1 MMQRVH
7 GPKTHAERMLALYF
21 DARGWQ
27 CDVDWQYEPEFE
39 GRRRRPDF
47 RLRLGGWRLMLEV
60 KEFGRAESAPD
71 GPRRGRH
78 ARIASKI
85 HLGERQMREFR
96 RDHICAVVLHS
107 GEDADA
113 DVSDPAVTMGA
124 LLGDRA
130 FAEHRGVTA
139 QAQGRRPRRDD
150 VPVPAVLTLRETGG
164 AIAVT
169 VVEHPLAHPGFP
181 SHLFQGPWDA
191 HWALRDEGLTRVFA
205 GEARRAS
212 EAPQPANSAA

>member
-96 RDHICAVVLHS
+96 RDHLCAAVLLS
-107 GEDADA
+107 GEDDDA

-124 LLGDRA
+124 LLGDIG
-130 FAEHRGVTA
+130 FPEHRGAAPLPEDRAPHDDPPVT
-139 QAQGRRPRRDD
+139 
-150 VPVPAVLTLRETGG
+150 AVLTLAEVHGSV
-164 AIAVT
+164 AVT
-169 VVEHPLAHPGFP
+169 VVEHPLALPGFP
-181 SHLFQGPWDA
+181 SHLFQGPWDS
-191 HWALRDEGLTRVFA
+191 HWALRDDGLTRVFA
-205 GEARRAS
+205 GAAAKAS
-212 EAPQPANSAA
+212 EAPQLAQSAA

>member
-1 MMQRVH
+1 MNRFH
-7 GPKTHAERMLALYF
+7 EPRTHAERMLARYF
-21 DARGWQ
+21 ASRGWSRGPE
-27 CDVDWQYEPEFE
+27 WQYEPEFV

-47 RLRLGGWRLMLEV
+47 RLRLGGWKLMLEV

-85 HLGERQMREFR
+85 HLAQRQLREFR
-96 RDHICAVVLHS
+96 RDHVCAAVLCS

-124 LLGDRA
+124 LLGDDA
-130 FAEHRGVTA
+130 FADHLGARAPRPCRFRPEDPPVT
-139 QAQGRRPRRDD
+139 
-150 VPVPAVLTLRETGG
+150 AVLTISEVGG
-164 AIAVT
+164 EVAVA
-169 VVEHPLAHPGFP
+169 VVEHPLALPAFP

-191 HWALRDEGLTRVFA
+191 HWALRDDGLARVFA
-205 GEARRAS
+205 GAGRRES
-212 EAPQPANSAA
+212 EALCPAISAA